1 AVCIEAVTPAALALS
16 RAPVLAG
23 AVLVFFGCHAVVWG
37 ALLSSLRQELTP
49 AGLRGRVES
58 AYRLIEYG
66 GAAPGALL
74 GGLLATHFGLTAP
87 FWAGA
92 ATGAVPIPLV
102 WSTFSE
108 SSVAAA
114 RREAEIMRENMG
126 SRSQG

>member
-1 AVCIEAVTPAALALS
+1 MLA
-16 RAPVLAG
+16 
-23 AVLVFFGCHAVVWG
+23 FFGCHAVVWG

-58 AYRLIEYG
+58 AYRLLEYG

-74 GGLLATHFGLTAP
+74 GGVLATHFGLTAP

-92 ATGAVPIPLV
+92 ATGLVLLPLV

-108 SSVAAA
+108 TAVAAA
-114 RREAEIMRENMG
+114 RRESEMARETVG